1 MRGIVIAAELA
12 LRDFFHDRLM
22 SLCSVLSLA
31 SILAPLLIL
40 AGVRSGVIGALQERL
55 LRDPSILTVLPEGSR
70 GGYALEWIE
79 ALRQRPDVAFVI
91 PRTRDIAA
99 VMPLEHRGAD
109 GMRRAPADME
119 PTAPGDPLLAR
130 YGAPTPA
137 EDQAVLSATA
147 ARKLGVA
154 AGDRIEGRLGRRRAA
169 GGLESVV
176 VPLTVAAVLP
186 LEAESRDVAFVTLPL
201 LEDAEAYR
209 DGLAAP
215 RRGFPGDPPGDGPRR
230 YAGFR
235 LYARDLGSVAGLRDA
250 LVAQGVE
257 VITRAREI
265 EAVRTLDRSL
275 TLIFALIAV
284 SAGAGFVAS
293 STSSVLAAVRRKDK
307 HLAMIRLLGFSGAAI
322 RMFPVIQSLLTAALG
337 SLLAGAIYAV
347 IAASIDTLFSDALSG
362 QAVCRLPPGQ
372 LASACGIV
380 MSLSLLSSIQASL
393 RAARIEPSTVL
404 REL

>member
-1 MRGIVIAAELA
+1 MRGIRIAAGLS
-12 LRDFFHDRLM
+12 LRDFLHDRLM

-79 ALRQRPDVAFVI
+79 ALRKRPDVAFVI

-99 VMPLEHRGAD
+99 VMPLEYRAAD
-109 GMRRAPADME
+109 GTHRVPADME
-119 PTAPGDPLLAR
+119 PSAPGDPLLAR

-137 EDQAVLSATA
+137 EDEAVLSASA

-154 AGDRIEGRLGRRRAA
+154 AGDRIEGRLGRRRAG

-176 VPLTVAAVLP
+176 VPLTVVAVLP
-186 LEAESRDVAFVTLPL
+186 LEAEGRDVLFVTLPL

-209 DGLAAP
+209 DGLAVP
-215 RRGFPGDPPGDGPRR
+215 RRGFPGEPPEEGPRR

-235 LYARDLGSVAGLRDA
+235 LYARDLDSVASLRDA
-250 LVAQGVE
+250 LVSQGIE
-257 VITRAREI
+257 VMTRAREI

-284 SAGAGFVAS
+284 SAGTGFVAS
-293 STSSVLAAVRRKDK
+293 STSNVLAAVRRKDK
-307 HLAMIRLLGFSGAAI
+307 HLAMMRLLGFSGAAI
-322 RMFPVIQSLLTAALG
+322 RIFPIVQSLLTAALG

-347 IAASIDTLFSDALSG
+347 IAVCIDNLFSNALSG
-362 QAVCRLPPGQ
+362 QAVCHLPAGQ
-372 LASACGIV
+372 LAAACGIV
-380 MSLSLLSSIQASL
+380 VALSLLSSVQASL
-393 RAARIEPSTVL
+393 RAARIDPSTVL